1 MFKNLLRNGV
11 VAAAVALLS
20 LPVSAQV
27 SFDIPV
33 TVTSGT
39 LSNVLHLGVNPAN
52 TIGID
57 NVAALGAFQEVPQ
70 APLPPGYDL
79 SARFYTW
86 PGAPAGLL
94 GTTGLVKDFRPF
106 VSGTQVDSFF
116 VGLKTTS
123 GFAGN
128 AVTISWPAGLSTNGT
143 AWEIKTLGGT
153 AIPSTNML
161 TSTSVTIPADAFTSG
176 YNVLI
181 IKTGAAAPSPGPTF
195 SASAVHFGTVGVGVP
210 VVQNLVVTNTGSL
223 NAMTITA
230 ISAGAAPFTYTVPG
244 LPVTLNAGASLTIPV
259 TFTPAAGGSFS
270 GSVTFTHSAPGSPTS
285 VALDGTGASSVNVLR
300 FSDDPVAKR
309 LDGYT
314 YEDSLKLNLVG
325 SGKLTSLQFALVS
338 ERPITLISLSKLSA
352 FATGSWSFRSQF
364 YRGNSTGDP
373 VDPSVKDSIVVTIF
387 ANNRSTFLAPG
398 TDYSMFKFQYQID
411 KFDAPD
417 TLYRKLAVAYLI
429 GSDSLGNNLGLLP
442 DTLSNIQIVNSTVR
456 GDVNND
462 GRVDILDLLKVVDHI
477 LLKKQLAADELAR
490 ADVAPWNAPDGKVD
504 ARDLAVIQNMI
515 LTGLDLDGIRLN
527 KVIEAPPVAAVAEG
541 LMKTGEVSA
550 YDAEVKFHVT
560 ANGIAVRMSSTLRVK
575 GIQFD
580 VEGLTSVPANMQ
592 VQSVLAERAY
602 DVNTERVRV
611 LVYDNNGASLDA
623 GQYIIAN
630 LPLSVRELGAVKVGT
645 IIVATEGNVGAKN
658 INVQITFDE
667 APELPVDYS
676 LKQNFPNPFN
686 PTTDVQFSVPET
698 GTVKIQI
705 YNTLGQEV
713 RTLFTGTMERGTRVV
728 RFDGRDNN
736 GSVLPTGTY
745 IYRMSAG
752 SFVESKKM
760 MLLK

>member
-1 MFKNLLRNGV
+1 
-11 VAAAVALLS
+11 
-20 LPVSAQV
+20 
-27 SFDIPV
+27 
-33 TVTSGT
+33 
-39 LSNVLHLGVNPAN
+39 
-52 TIGID
+52 
-57 NVAALGAFQEVPQ
+57 
-70 APLPPGYDL
+70 
-79 SARFYTW
+79 
-86 PGAPAGLL
+86 
-94 GTTGLVKDFRPF
+94 
-106 VSGTQVDSFF
+106 
-116 VGLKTTS
+116 
-123 GFAGN
+123 
-128 AVTISWPAGLSTNGT
+128 
-143 AWEIKTLGGT
+143 
-153 AIPSTNML
+153 
-161 TSTSVTIPADAFTSG
+161 
-176 YNVLI
+176 
-181 IKTGAAAPSPGPTF
+181 
-195 SASAVHFGTVGVGVP
+195 
-210 VVQNLVVTNTGSL
+210 
-223 NAMTITA
+223 
-230 ISAGAAPFTYTVPG
+230 
-244 LPVTLNAGASLTIPV
+244 
-259 TFTPAAGGSFS
+259 
-270 GSVTFTHSAPGSPTS
+270 
-285 VALDGTGASSVNVLR
+285 
-300 FSDDPVAKR
+300 
-309 LDGYT
+309 
-314 YEDSLKLNLVG
+314 
-325 SGKLTSLQFALVS
+325 
-338 ERPITLISLSKLSA
+338 
-352 FATGSWSFRSQF
+352 
-364 YRGNSTGDP
+364 
-373 VDPSVKDSIVVTIF
+373 
-387 ANNRSTFLAPG
+387 
-398 TDYSMFKFQYQID
+398 
-411 KFDAPD
+411 
-417 TLYRKLAVAYLI
+417 
-429 GSDSLGNNLGLLP
+429 
-442 DTLSNIQIVNSTVR
+442 
-456 GDVNND
+456 
-462 GRVDILDLLKVVDHI
+462 
-477 LLKKQLAADELAR
+477 
-490 ADVAPWNAPDGKVD
+490 
-504 ARDLAVIQNMI
+504 
-515 LTGLDLDGIRLN
+515 
-527 KVIEAPPVAAVAEG
+527 VAAVAEG